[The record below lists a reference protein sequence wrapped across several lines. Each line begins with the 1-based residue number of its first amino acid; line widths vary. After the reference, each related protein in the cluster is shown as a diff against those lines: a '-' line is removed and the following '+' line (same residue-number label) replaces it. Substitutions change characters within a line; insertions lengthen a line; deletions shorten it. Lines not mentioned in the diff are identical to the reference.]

1 MGFFDDLSSQHQRL
15 KERIHGFRMPLSR
28 KGRIAMN
35 VVYFSI
41 PVIGGH
47 YIMQWAHGRAQIN
60 LREAGVLPAPGEP
73 PGRSRTEKQNM
84 ALQNRL
90 GKIKQ
95 DLNVVAGEERQQGGR
110 SRA

>member
-1 MGFFDDLSSQHQRL
+1 MGILDDLSAKHQRL

-28 KGRIAMN
+28 RGRIAMN
-35 VVYFSI
+35 IVYFSI

-47 YIMQWAHGRAQIN
+47 YIMQWAHGRAQVN
-60 LREAGVLPAPGEP
+60 LREAGVLPASGES
-73 PGRSRTEKQNM
+73 PGRSKTEKQNM

-95 DLNVVAGEERQQGGR
+95 ELTVAGEEGR
-110 SRA
+110 RSSA